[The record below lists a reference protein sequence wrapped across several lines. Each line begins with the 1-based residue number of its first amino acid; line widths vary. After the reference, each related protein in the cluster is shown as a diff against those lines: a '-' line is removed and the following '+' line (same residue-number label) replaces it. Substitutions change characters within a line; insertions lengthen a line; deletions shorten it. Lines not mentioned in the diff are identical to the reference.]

1 MLAGCLALTMV
12 VVAAGD
18 AAFLSVTP
26 HAAERLEFESITLDQ
41 GGPPAK
47 LQLLYSK
54 KAGVARHPV
63 ILMLGALKSD
73 APPPWSVDLLR
84 EGFMLAAFT
93 VDHPADPEPTR
104 RPQWLVFDERFAHSY
119 VLGGLRTIKDAG
131 RIIDYLTVRPDVNAD
146 KLGWLGSSSTAIL
159 GIAAA
164 TRDHRLKA
172 FVGFV
177 STGALREW
185 YSTWEPNGL
194 TKGKALK
201 LWPETEQLL
210 ADEPVKHAATLYPA
224 AVLLVNGDDDKVV
237 DVRST
242 RAFVNAARPYYKAD
256 PDRLRLVVYE
266 GMSHNLP
273 ADVVKMHAEHW
284 FRLYMHPTQP
294 PPAPPAPIK
303 SLEDSTKRTSINAAE
318 HKDVIG
324 GKGAGT
330 EQKKGPPKP

>member
-1 MLAGCLALTMV
+1 MLETCVSLALMLASGVGAPPQI
-12 VVAAGD
+12 D
-18 AAFLSVTP
+18 KPQS
-26 HAAERLEFESITLDQ
+26 AERLEFELITLDQ

-63 ILMLGALKSD
+63 ILMLGALKAD
-73 APPPWSVDLLR
+73 APPAWSTDLLR
-84 EGFMLAAFT
+84 EGFMLAAYMVEHP
-93 VDHPADPEPTR
+93 VDPDPAK

-131 RIIDYLTVRPDVNAD
+131 RMIDYLSTRPDVNAD
-146 KLGWLGSSSTAIL
+146 KIGWMGSSSTAIL

-185 YSTWEPNGL
+185 FKTWEPNAL
-194 TKGKALK
+194 TKEKSLK
-201 LWPETEQLL
+201 LWPETEKLL
-210 ADEPVKHAATLYPA
+210 EEEPLKHAATLYPA
-224 AVLLVNGDDDKVV
+224 AVLLVNGGDDKVV

-242 RAFVNAARPYYKAD
+242 RAFVNAARPFYKAD

-273 ADVVKMHAEHW
+273 ADLVKMHAEHW
-284 FRLYMHPTQP
+284 FRLYIHPTQP

-318 HKDVIG
+318 HKDVIE
-324 GKGAGT
+324 GKGASANP
-330 EQKKGPPKP
+330 KKGPPKP

>member
-1 MLAGCLALTMV
+1 MFGHSVALAMMLASS
-12 VVAAGD
+12 VAAAQNGNPP
-18 AAFLSVTP
+18 AV
-26 HAAERLEFESITLDQ
+26 ERFEFESISLAA

-47 LQLLYSK
+47 MQLMYLK
-54 KAGVARHPV
+54 KAGAARHPV
-63 ILMLGALKSD
+63 ILMLGSLKAE
-73 APPPWSVDLLR
+73 APPPWSIDLLR
-84 EGFMLAAFT
+84 EGFMLAAFM
-93 VDHPADPEPTR
+93 VDHPPDPDPAKR
-104 RPQWLVFDERFAHSY
+104 AQWLVFDERFAHSY

-131 RIIDYLTVRPDVNAD
+131 RMIDYLATRPDVNAD
-146 KLGWLGSSSTAIL
+146 KIGWLGSSSTAIL

-185 YSTWEPNGL
+185 YSTWEPNAL
-194 TKGKALK
+194 TKGKSLK
-201 LWPETEQLL
+201 LWPETEKLL
-210 ADEPVKHAATLYPA
+210 EEEPVRHVATLYPT
-224 AVLLVNGDDDKVV
+224 AVLLVNGGEDKVV

-242 RAFVNAARPYYKAD
+242 RAFVAAARPYYKAD

-284 FRLYMHPTQP
+284 FRLFIHPTQP
-294 PPAPPAPIK
+294 PPVPSAPIK
-303 SLEDSTKRTSINAAE
+303 SLNDSTKRTSINAAD

-324 GKGAGT
+324 SKGASAET
-330 EQKKGPPKP
+330 KKGPPRPR